1 MSSHIVMIRILL
13 SEGLEHPRCHEFGL
27 RPPYLT
33 EEMTMRARICAS
45 SAVVVTINLVAIN
58 FAASTLL
65 AISGSTAL
73 GQPNDLQYAVQ
84 IASCPTILPA
94 EEGERSIVV
103 PNEAPDVAP
112 PADVPHVASLPNSP
126 VHEAAKSLLKA
137 KLAERD
143 QLQREITALRN
154 STQTPEQIS
163 VHVKI
168 VEINR
173 TKLRQVH
180 VDWAQPV
187 NGKLSE
193 ADLAAVLGVDSG
205 PKNSA
210 LGFLS
215 NLDPSVL
222 DFIAALERHN
232 IGRELASPTM
242 VVLSGQPGTL
252 HVGSEIPIAS
262 PAAPGGIHTLKCG
275 TQVDLTADAVGDN
288 RVRINI
294 RPRISAAIGDARV
307 NQNGDTPPA
316 LSVRQLDTA
325 FESEFGKTTILSGLV
340 QERTESRTDQF
351 GRKSDET
358 QEIALMFIV
367 TPQIVR

>member
-1 MSSHIVMIRILL
+1 MIRILL

-112 PADVPHVASLPNSP
+112 PAEVPHVASLPKP
-126 VHEAAKSLLKA
+126 PEQEAARSLLIE
-137 KLAERD
+137 KLAQRD
-143 QLQREITALRN
+143 QLQREITALRE
-154 STQTPEQIS
+154 STKTPEQIT
-163 VHVKI
+163 VQVKMI
-168 VEINR
+168 EINR
-173 TKLRQVH
+173 TKLRDLQI
-180 VDWAQPV
+180 DWSTTRRGEL
-187 NGKLSE
+187 NE
-193 ADLAAVLGVDSG
+193 ADFAAVLGVNSG
-205 PKNSA
+205 LNKAVPSA
-210 LGFLS
+210 IGFVP
-215 NLDPSVL
+215 NLDPSML
-222 DFIAALERHN
+222 EFIAALERHN
-232 IGRELASPTM
+232 ISRELASPTM

-252 HVGSEIPIAS
+252 HVGSEISIAS
-262 PAAPGGIHTLKCG
+262 PAAPGGIHTQKCG
-275 TQVDLTADAVGDN
+275 TQVDLTADALGGN
-288 RVRINI
+288 RVRIHI
-294 RPRISAAIGDARV
+294 RPRVSAPIGGAPL
-307 NQNGDTPPA
+307 NQNADTPFA

-325 FESEFGKTTILSGLV
+325 FESEFGKTTLLSGLV
-340 QERTESRTDQF
+340 QERIETRSDQS
-351 GRKSDET
+351 GRKIDEI
-358 QEIALMFIV
+358 QEIALMIIV
-367 TPQIVR
+367 TPLIVR